1 MIKKSL
7 ALLSAGLLAAQMSG
21 QLTPKAYA
29 FNPAKPVAQ
38 SPGQIIAAA
47 QESDWRQVDSDNL
60 MILTLQTGSVYLEV
74 NPLLAP
80 KHAQRLRELTKAGF
94 YQGLSMYRFVEGF
107 VAQGGA
113 GEQKTDIAP
122 LQQEFVWHSEQPMP
136 LDIQVNDND
145 GYAPRSGFINGF
157 AVGQNEAGTQTWQL
171 HCMGA
176 LGMARGNGVDSATS
190 EFYVVIGHAPRY
202 LDKNIT
208 VFGRVLSGMEHLQQL
223 QRPDSKKMP
232 FNPIQDLQFASQLE
246 VAQQP
251 KIRVMRTDSPRFGAL
266 VAARKNRPEDWF
278 VATPNYIDT
287 CAMAVPSVIDD

>member
-7 ALLSAGLLAAQMSG
+7 AILTAGLLAAQ
-21 QLTPKAYA
+21 LTPRAYA
-29 FNPAKPVAQ
+29 FNPAEQALQ
-38 SPGQIIAAA
+38 SPAEIMAAA
-47 QESDWRQVDSDNL
+47 EASDWRQVDSNNL
-60 MILTLQTGSVYLEV
+60 MILTLESGAVYLEV

-80 KHAQRLRELTKAGF
+80 KHVLRLRELAKSGF
-94 YQGLSMYRFVEGF
+94 YKGLSMYRFVEGF

-113 GEQKTDIAP
+113 GEQETDIAP
-122 LQQEFVWHSEQPMP
+122 LQQEFVSHTKQPLA
-136 LDIQVNDND
+136 LDIKVNDND

-208 VFGRVLSGMEHLQQL
+208 VFGRVLAGMEHLQRL
-223 QRPDSKKMP
+223 QRPGSKQTP
-232 FNPIQDLQFASQLE
+232 FNPIIDLQFADQLAPE
-246 VAQQP
+246 QRP
-251 KIRVMRTDSPRFGAL
+251 KIRVMRTDSERFQAL
-266 VAARKNRPEDWF
+266 VAARKSRPEEWF